1 MIRVYRLSAFSFEK
15 IAPKEKAP
23 QKEKGRFVAYAAG
36 AATRRAVAFEKA
48 TQNNRRVRANKVLDK
63 SKFTIQLYTNRA
75 YLSTFGFSI
84 K

>member
-23 QKEKGRFVAYAAG
+23 QKEKGRLRSRRAG

-48 TQNNRRVRANKVLDK
+48 TQNNRRVRANKLRDK
-63 SKFTIQLYTNRA
+63 SKFEIQA
-75 YLSTFGFSI
+75 H
-84 K
+84 